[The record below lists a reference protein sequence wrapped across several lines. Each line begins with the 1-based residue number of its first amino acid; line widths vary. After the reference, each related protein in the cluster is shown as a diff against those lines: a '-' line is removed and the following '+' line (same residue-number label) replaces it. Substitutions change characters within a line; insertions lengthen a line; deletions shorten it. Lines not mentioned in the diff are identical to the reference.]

1 MLEANRIL
9 PQEKLF
15 ALFAIYDLNPTRQ
28 TFCVTEISSTFGT
41 LLPESLSCLGTLAA
55 QGQCG
60 KPRSSVKH
68 ETGSGLAAR
77 LGHLLRLG
85 GEASEAGGQMW
96 KEELCPEK
104 QEAAAHHPYFGR

>member
-1 MLEANRIL
+1 M
-9 PQEKLF
+9 
-15 ALFAIYDLNPTRQ
+15 
-28 TFCVTEISSTFGT
+28 TEISSTFGT
-41 LLPESLSCLGTLAA
+41 LLPGEPHLSRFGTLAA

-96 KEELCPEK
+96 KEELGPEK